1 MAIDPRA
8 AQFPSWIRREN
19 DGVASIMPPHD
30 PKDPEERKLYL
41 RYCIGILAIIGAVV
55 GFVCWSMQQKPKE
68 LTPPAITL
76 TVAVEPDEGL
86 KSEQIT
92 IDLLLVGG
100 GLGADRKLASSSTS
114 IGPVNPATR
123 LCSISRVRRDPLQD
137 HQQGGA
143 VRWGAEGRRRSA
155 TEEQPLILTGDTT
168 VYYVRS
174 ADVSGLSQTSDG
186 FQCRYGASLQAKA
199 GSHETL
205 GGILDAAK
213 SRWMKTPVTAA
224 GGTVVML
231 AEPTSG
237 DSDGNCGGGR
247 QPGG

>member
-1 MAIDPRA
+1 
-8 AQFPSWIRREN
+8 
-19 DGVASIMPPHD
+19 MPPHD

-41 RYCIGILAIIGAVV
+41 RYCIGILTIIGAIV

-114 IGPVNPATR
+114 IGPVNPSDKIVFHLPGSGEIRYKITSKAE
-123 LCSISRVRRDPLQD
+123 LSA
-137 HQQGGA
+137 GA
-143 VRWGAEGRRRSA
+143 PKVEGACA

-205 GGILDAAK
+205 GGVLDAAK

-224 GGTVVML
+224 GGRVVMRSQSQRL
-231 AEPTSG
+231 ATVTAIVEV
-237 DSDGNCGGGR
+237 DGNR
-247 QPGG
+247 AADWPSDKLELPLAVAPGCIG